1 VVNGPGTSDLAD
13 LLSTFELEGYR
24 GQMAARPGGRILCM
38 GCHQESDADDMQV
51 DGLQRVEGASDPAD
65 MLAVA
70 ALVCPICSTHG
81 TLVLSY
87 GPEADPDDSEVLS
100 LLGDVDG

>member
-1 VVNGPGTSDLAD
+1 MNGPGRSNLAD
-13 LLSTFELEGYR
+13 LLSGFELEGYR
-24 GQMAARPGGRILCM
+24 GQMAARPGARILCM
-38 GCHQESDADDMQV
+38 ACHQESDAEEMEV

-65 MLAVA
+65 MLIVA
-70 ALVCPICSTHG
+70 ALVCPICGTQG
-81 TLVLSY
+81 TLVLTY